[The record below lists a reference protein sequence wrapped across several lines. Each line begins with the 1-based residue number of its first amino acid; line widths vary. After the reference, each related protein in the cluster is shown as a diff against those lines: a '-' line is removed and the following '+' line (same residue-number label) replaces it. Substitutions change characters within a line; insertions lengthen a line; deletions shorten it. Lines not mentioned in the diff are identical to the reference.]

1 MTPYREFLVYE
12 SGVFSTQGREA
23 MQGFTVVKV
32 IGWGKDEELNQDYW
46 LIDPMWGSE
55 FGETGLARIER
66 GRGELFLDK
75 WAVTLYPN

>member
-32 IGWGKDEELNQDYW
+32 IGWGKDEELN
-46 LIDPMWGSE
+46 
-55 FGETGLARIER
+55 
-66 GRGELFLDK
+66 
-75 WAVTLYPN
+75 